1 MNKYQK
7 TPDYI
12 IDLHGRNKREA
23 EILLDSLFAVN
34 LYTHIRIITG
44 KGNHGKDGAVI
55 RTFVKEYLNEKG
67 IRFNQSKIEDGGEG
81 ALEVFTD

>member
-12 IDLHGRNKREA
+12 IDLHGRTKREA

-34 LYTHIRIITG
+34 LYPHIRVITG

-67 IRFNQSKIEDGGEG
+67 LRFNQSKIEDGGEG
-81 ALEVFTD
+81 ALEVFTN